1 MLGFVNGRSCAH
13 KSKPRGLVL
22 CFIISSAKV
31 LLFIF
36 ALCLSATFCA
46 FSLRFFAIKYF
57 LLFLP
62 ITTYKKCTRS
72 KSSAKLL
79 LFFELFL
86 LLLVKFRIGG
96 MYYPSTI

>member
-36 ALCLSATFCA
+36 ALCLSAAFCY
-46 FSLRFFAIKYF
+46 FPLRFCAIKYF
-57 LLFLP
+57 LLDKY
-62 ITTYKKCTRS
+62 TKQKTRLLS
-72 KSSAKLL
+72 KSSAK
-79 LFFELFL
+79 
-86 LLLVKFRIGG
+86 VV
-96 MYYPSTI
+96 